1 VVGPIVGGPVVHNSR
16 VTIHPQSSP
25 YSAAARPELL
35 PGNRRIGVLLSH
47 GFTGSPY
54 SMRPWAEFLAKEGY
68 AVEVPRLPGHGTSWQ
83 DMNTTTYDDWYA
95 EVSRSLDKLVA
106 ENDLVAVAGLSM
118 GGGLALRL
126 AAERPSD
133 VAGLLLVNPAV
144 SSRSVKLL
152 PVPLLKH
159 VVAGMPTIGNDI
171 KKPSIDEY
179 AYPKVPLKALHSMI
193 RGWKPLRRDLH
204 KVTAPILMFRSTI
217 DHVVDPSSGRI
228 IQQSVSS
235 KDVTERL
242 LLDSYHVATLD
253 NDAQTIFEE
262 SLKFLQGLDEK
273 QD

>member
-1 VVGPIVGGPVVHNSR
+1 
-16 VTIHPQSSP
+16 VTIHPQASP
-25 YSAAARPELL
+25 YSTAARPELL

-47 GFTGSPY
+47 GFTGSPF
-54 SMRPWAEFLAKEGY
+54 SMRPWAEFLAREGY

-83 DMNTTTYDDWYA
+83 DMNTTTYDDWYG
-95 EVSRSLDKLVA
+95 EVSRTLDKLVA
-106 ENDLVAVAGLSM
+106 ENDQVFVAGLSM

-126 AAERPSD
+126 AAERPGD

-144 SSRSVKLL
+144 NSGSLKLL
-152 PVPLLKH
+152 PVPFLKH
-159 VVAGMPTIGNDI
+159 LVPGMPTIGNDI

-179 AYPKVPLKALHSMI
+179 AYPKVPLKALHSMM

-228 IQQSVSS
+228 ILASVSS

-242 LLDSYHVATLD
+242 LENSFHVATLD
-253 NDAQTIFEE
+253 YDAQAIFEE
-262 SLKFLQGLDEK
+262 SLKFLQTVGEK